1 MIGQSVTSEHE
12 FFGSSDRGRQDVW
25 ENRDPYEDEVMDF
38 DEADEDLEE
47 DEEDDELDDDDD
59 DDDEED
65 EEEEVEDYDEED
77 GEVEN

>member
-25 ENRDPYEDEVMDF
+25 ETRDPYEEDVVDF
-38 DEADEDLEE
+38 DEADEDPEE
-47 DEEDDELDDDDD
+47 DEDDDELDDDD

-65 EEEEVEDYDEED
+65 EEVEDYGEED
-77 GEVEN
+77 DEVEN